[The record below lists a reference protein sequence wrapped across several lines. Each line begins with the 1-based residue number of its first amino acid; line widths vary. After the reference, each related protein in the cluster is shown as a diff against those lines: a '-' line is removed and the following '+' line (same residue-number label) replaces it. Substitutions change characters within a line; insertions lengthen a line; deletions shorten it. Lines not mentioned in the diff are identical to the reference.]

1 MTQIP
6 LNGYLIAFLGGL
18 IPALLWLWFWHRE
31 DRKHPE
37 PTGLVVLAFITGMVT
52 VPIVVPFE
60 KLVAHSFV
68 GATGA
73 IIVLWAVIEEA
84 FKFVAARIS
93 ILGRAAVDEPVDE
106 MVYMITV
113 ALGFA
118 ALENT
123 LFMLGP
129 IGNGDI
135 ITSFITGNFRF
146 IGATLLHTL
155 ASATVGIFLAL
166 GFYKPSLVRRLYAAL
181 GLILAIALHAVF
193 NFFIM
198 KSTGGK
204 VLYVFLFVWLGIIV
218 LLAVFEKVKR
228 MRSPRSL
235 LRTP

>member
-1 MTQIP
+1 MMDIS
-6 LNGYLIAFLGGL
+6 LNGYLIAFLGGTV
-18 IPALLWLWFWHRE
+18 PALLWLWFWHRE

-37 PTGLVVLAFITGMVT
+37 PKGLIALAFITGMVT

-68 GATGA
+68 GMTAA
-73 IIVLWAVIEEA
+73 IIVLWAVIEEV
-84 FKFVAARIS
+84 FKFVTARVS
-93 ILGRAAVDEPVDE
+93 ILGRAAVDEPIDE
-106 MVYMITV
+106 MMYMITV
-113 ALGFA
+113 ALGFS

-129 IGNGDI
+129 IGQGDI

-155 ASATVGIFLAL
+155 ASATVGVFLAL
-166 GFYKPSLVRRLYAAL
+166 GFYKTGLVRHAYAAL
-181 GLILAIALHAVF
+181 GLILAIALHALF